1 MPRRIDGGAV
11 AAGLGAL
18 LLFISLFLDWYA
30 PDLSAWTV
38 FETLDM
44 VLAML
49 CLATFVLV
57 VPKAIGRPLAGGPP
71 EGLLLGVGVAA
82 FVIVGIQLLNHP
94 PAAIGLDEEVGAW
107 LALGGAVLMLVGGVL
122 SRSRITLSVTVRE
135 PEAESRPRPRGP
147 AAADTPPPAESADP
161 AIPLP
166 RRAPPSRRRPPR
178 PGGSRTTRTPEQTMT
193 ADRPAR

>member
-1 MPRRIDGGAV
+1 MERRIDGGAI

-18 LLFISLFLDWYA
+18 LLFVSLFLDWYA

-49 CLATFVLV
+49 CLATFILV
-57 VPKAIGRPLAGGPP
+57 VPKALGRPIAGGPP
-71 EGLLLGVGVAA
+71 EGLLLGVGAAA

-107 LALGGAVLMLVGGVL
+107 LALGGAILMLAGRRPLPLPDHPLGAGA
-122 SRSRITLSVTVRE
+122 RSR
-135 PEAESRPRPRGP
+135 RG
-147 AAADTPPPAESADP
+147 AAAPARERRRCHAAARRARGAGRSGASCRARQRP
-161 AIPLP
+161 P
-166 RRAPPSRRRPPR
+166 RRA
-178 PGGSRTTRTPEQTMT
+178 GSRTTRTL
-193 ADRPAR
+193 R